1 MAKPLT
7 TSKLIDSVKQRAM
20 LPTNDKTFSE
30 DDFIEILN
38 EEMDTGIV
46 PEVLRQHEEY
56 YTVFE
61 DVAMESGKVR
71 YRIPYRAVGN
81 KLRDLAYVD
90 SAGNIS
96 ELSRISLEEL
106 SEYQSNNVS
115 DIDEVFYL
123 ESNEVVFPRLA
134 AGTGTL
140 RFYFHLRPNS
150 LVTEDK
156 VGKITGINRTTGLV
170 TVDNF
175 PTNFSNLPLM
185 DFISYQSPNR
195 IEAYDIQ
202 PSAVNV
208 TSKEITF
215 NVDDI
220 PTELKVGD
228 YVCEQQE
235 TIIPQIPV
243 EMHTMLAQKA
253 AIYCL
258 EALNDSE
265 GLANAQRKMER
276 MEKDIDVLIN
286 NRVEGAPRKVFAR
299 QGTLQDSVNKTG
311 YRKRY

>member
-46 PEVLRQHEEY
+46 PKVIKQHEEY

-61 DVAMESGKVR
+61 DIPTESGKTR
-71 YRIPYRAVGN
+71 YRIPYRAIGN
-81 KLRDLAYVD
+81 KLRDIAYVD

-123 ESNEVVFPRLA
+123 ESNEVVFPRIS

-150 LVTEDK
+150 LVTENK
-156 VGKITGINRTTGLV
+156 VGRITGINRTTGTI
-170 TVDNF
+170 TVSNF
-175 PTNFSNLPLM
+175 PSEFSNLPLM
-185 DFISYQSPNR
+185 DFISHQSPNR
-195 IEAYDIQ
+195 IEAYDVQ
-202 PSAVNV
+202 PVSVNV
-208 TSKEITF
+208 TAKEVVF

-220 PTELKVGD
+220 PSELKVGD
-228 YVCEQQE
+228 YLCQQQE
-235 TIIPQIPV
+235 TVIPQIPV

-276 MEKDIDVLIN
+276 MEGDIDVLIN
-286 NRVEGAPRKVFAR
+286 NRVEGAPKKVFTR
-299 QGTLQDSVNKTG
+299 QGTLQDSVNKSSF
-311 YRKRY
+311 RKRY